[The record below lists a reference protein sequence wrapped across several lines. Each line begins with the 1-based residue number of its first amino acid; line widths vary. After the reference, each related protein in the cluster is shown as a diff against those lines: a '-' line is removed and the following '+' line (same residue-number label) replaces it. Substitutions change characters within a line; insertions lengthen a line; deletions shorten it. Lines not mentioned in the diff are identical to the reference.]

1 MQNFAGRI
9 VSGTRKFDQV
19 TPVLKQL
26 NWLPVRLVMLPYKDV
41 ALAFKCVKGLA
52 PRYLSDRCI
61 TCSKVHSRNSRYKD
75 MLNIPAFKSAAG
87 QRTFLYR
94 TVSLWNSLPSNL
106 KDSISIDHFKRD
118 YKMYLLE
125 QF

>member
-1 MQNFAGRI
+1 MQNFAARI

-26 NWLPVRLVMLPYKDV
+26 NWLPVRLVMLPYKDGV
-41 ALAFKCVKGLA
+41 LAFKC
-52 PRYLSDRCI
+52 YLSDRFI
-61 TCSKVHSRNSRYKD
+61 TRSEVQSRNSRYKD

>member
-1 MQNFAGRI
+1 M
-9 VSGTRKFDQV
+9 
-19 TPVLKQL
+19 TPVLKKL
-26 NWLPVRLVMLPYKDV
+26 NWLPVRLMLPYKDGV
-41 ALAFKCVKGLA
+41 LAFKCVKGLA
-52 PRYLSDRCI
+52 PSYLSDRFI
-61 TCSKVHSRNSRYKD
+61 TRSEVHSRNTRYKD

>member
-1 MQNFAGRI
+1 
-9 VSGTRKFDQV
+9 
-19 TPVLKQL
+19 
-26 NWLPVRLVMLPYKDV
+26 MLPYKDGV
-41 ALAFKCVKGLA
+41 LAFKCVKGLA
-52 PRYLSDRCI
+52 PSYLSDRFI
-61 TCSKVHSRNSRYKD
+61 TRSEVHSRNTRYKD

-118 YKMYLLE
+118 YKMYFLE

>member
-1 MQNFAGRI
+1 M
-9 VSGTRKFDQV
+9 
-19 TPVLKQL
+19 LKQL
-26 NWLPVRLVMLPYKDV
+26 NWLPVRLMLPYKDGV
-41 ALAFKCVKGLA
+41 LAFKCMKGLA
-52 PRYLSDRCI
+52 PSYLSDRFI
-61 TCSKVHSRNSRYKD
+61 MHSEVHYRNTLYKD

-118 YKMYLLE
+118 YKMYFLE